1 MNNKLNHSM
10 LNTIPSRDKADVLP
24 TNYRNFGKRSLQP
37 VSVSNKKATCL
48 EKVIDYSSSY
58 RCQNPHNIADL
69 TTDLYNTETEPLDL
83 SLKGKRSNF
92 SENCVFQEADAALDL
107 TAKSTK
113 FNQMQENLEVQDNK
127 TATFFLRSLG
137 LQQIKSP
144 DSMDGD
150 IESRYFEIEQLA
162 ED

>member
-1 MNNKLNHSM
+1 M
-10 LNTIPSRDKADVLP
+10 LNTIPSRDKADVLS
-24 TNYRNFGKRSLQP
+24 TNYRNFSKRSLQS

-58 RCQNPHNIADL
+58 ICQNPHNIADL
-69 TTDLYNTETEPLDL
+69 TTDLYTTETEPLDL

-92 SENCVFQEADAALDL
+92 SGNYVFQEADAALDL

-113 FNQMQENLEVQDNK
+113 FNHEVQDNK

-144 DSMDGD
+144 YSMDGD